1 MQFSLQDMVRQTL
14 AEADRREKIAQAS
27 AEGGKPESSKNGKG
41 PSASRT
47 PADNPS
53 TAPERN
59 YEGVSTEKTS
69 SAFVEKLASA
79 TEFLNE
85 TFLKEAVGKPE
96 PHPAHMPPTATTG
109 AGIGATA
116 LGTNMES
123 PTSGTQS
130 EQAGQ
135 ATSRNVIPTSP
146 RSDKAHLGNSNP
158 RTSLETTIDSPPGGG
173 ESWAKKDVQKQAGVD
188 IDKSEEKALAQKA
201 QDLAN
206 RVKKHGDKEI
216 AESGA
221 EKEAALKDILG
232 KVKDVAS
239 RAGVGVKDVA
249 GRATAGAKD
258 VAERVGEKAGPA
270 ARRAKELVTGSKLKA
285 LETNRSLGGA
295 PGLADAI
302 SAEKKKV
309 WGTRAGLGAAAVGAG
324 ALAASG
330 KKKEAQVQRVLD
342 IMNKMAGESSPANI
356 QAAHHDNPPPASASG
371 EGTPGM
377 PDEASRQAAL
387 IASNQA
393 AINYTKQQA
402 KAVPKARMGEVLH
415 EPAQKKSTDPVLHQ
429 NLEAAPSAGVKIS
442 SVEKLSAARAL
453 LTKIAEEGE
462 CEGASDEQKERA
474 AKLKRLMNG
483 KHEKTSTAD
492 GTMPIGGGF

>member
-59 YEGVSTEKTS
+59 YESSSTEKTS

-96 PHPAHMPPTATTG
+96 PRPAHMPPTTTVG

-116 LGTNMES
+116 LGTNMDS
-123 PTSGTQS
+123 PTPGVQS
-130 EQAGQ
+130 EQTGQ
-135 ATSRNVIPTSP
+135 ATPKNIIQISP
-146 RSDKAHLGNSNP
+146 PSDGPHVGNTNP
-158 RTSLETTIDSPPGGG
+158 RTSLKTTIDSPPGGG
-173 ESWAKKDVQKQAGVD
+173 EKTAEPVSE
-188 IDKSEEKALAQKA
+188 DKEVSRKA
-201 QDLAN
+201 QELAD
-206 RVKKHGDKEI
+206 RIKKHEDKEI
-216 AESGA
+216 AEEVG
-221 EKEAALKDILG
+221 EKKAALKDILG
-232 KVKDVAS
+232 KAKDL
-239 RAGVGVKDVA
+239 A
-249 GRATAGAKD
+249 GRASVGAKDLAGRASAGAKG
-258 VAERVGEKAGPA
+258 VADKVHPVTQ
-270 ARRAKELVTGSKLKA
+270 RAKELVTGSKLKA
-285 LETNRSLGGA
+285 LEANQSLGGA

-309 WGTRAGLGAAAVGAG
+309 WGTRAGLGAAAIGGG

-330 KKKEAQVQRVLD
+330 NKKEASVQRVLD
-342 IMNKMAGESSPANI
+342 IMSKMAGEDSPAHI
-356 QAAHHDNPPPASASG
+356 QAAHHDNPPDASAAG
-371 EGTPGM
+371 EGVRGLPG
-377 PDEASRQAAL
+377 QAAL
-387 IASNQA
+387 IGSNQA

-429 NLEAAPSAGVKIS
+429 NLDATPSAGVKIS
-442 SVEKLSAARAL
+442 SVEKLAAARAL

-462 CEGASDEQKERA
+462 CAGASEEQKERA
-474 AKLKRLMNG
+474 AKLKRLMSG
-483 KHEKTSTAD
+483 KQEKTSTAD